1 MSLASLFNKK
11 INICRIDKTPNPG
24 GLGGWAEVKTVLHLN
39 LPCRINWKRGQE
51 KIFNSK
57 GTYFRDAKLYC
68 KVIDVTVKDIVLYNN
83 TEYEIVDINNVD
95 ELNEYL
101 VLDLK
106 LIK

>member
-1 MSLASLFNKK
+1 MSLTGLFNKRV
-11 INICRIDKTPNPG
+11 NILRVTKTAG
-24 GLGGWAEVKTVLHLN
+24 ALGGWTEVKTVLHLN

-68 KVIDVTVKDIVLYNN
+68 FVVDVTVKDIVLYNG
-83 TEYEIVDINNVD
+83 TEYEIVDVNDVD
-95 ELNEYL
+95 ELGKYL

-106 LIK
+106 L

>member
-1 MSLASLFNKK
+1 MSFASLLNKK
-11 INICRIDKTPNPG
+11 INILRITKSAG
-24 GLGGWAEVKTVLHLN
+24 ALGGFTEVKTVLHLN

-68 KVIDVTVKDIVLYNN
+68 NVVDITVKDIVVYKGK
-83 TEYEIVDINNVD
+83 EYEIVDVSNVD
-95 ELNEYL
+95 ELDKHL

-106 LIK
+106 RTE

>member
-1 MSLASLFNKK
+1 MSLKGLFNKRV
-11 INICRIDKTPNPG
+11 NILRVNKTAG
-24 GLGGWAEVKTVLHLN
+24 ALGGWTEVETVLHLN

-68 KVIDVTVKDIVLYNN
+68 KFVDINVKDIVLYND
-83 TEYEIVDINNVD
+83 TKYEIVDVSNVD
-95 ELNEYL
+95 ELGKYL

-106 LIK
+106 L